1 MKKFIKIIPVLMAL
15 CLLLAV
21 GAYASGEP
29 SGEAS
34 AEPVVN
40 AAESGASGETSAE
53 TITFVYEGV
62 EYTVPVYTFNGEE
75 YVKLADLKAVLCEEE
90 ENASGEPEE
99 KSENKDA
106 SGEPEEKSENK
117 DASGEPEEK
126 SENKDASGEPEEKS
140 ENKDASGEPE
150 EKSENKDASGEPEEK
165 SENKDASGE
174 PEEKSENKD
183 ASGEPEEESENKDAS
198 GEASAEE
205 TAPVQTSFDVTVRIN
220 GTDYAVVPVTA
231 LVDGN
236 TYMFQIGELL
246 AAFDLEL
253 SYNEETDVASITA
266 DVTSFFGVL
275 IAGASSAETEA
286 TIDEAAASEEP
297 AASVE
302 PETTVAADVIEEAAA
317 VEELAESVPATDG
330 TENQQ
335 NVLAATDQPATEGQ
349 YNAYEV
355 YLSEYMTGYSGVGD
369 GTFDDSARAM
379 ALAELESVGFGADVN
394 AFPFEMFVTQFG
406 AMDYATFAA
415 VG

>member
-1 MKKFIKIIPVLMAL
+1 MAL

-90 ENASGEPEE
+90 EN
-99 KSENKDA
+99 
-106 SGEPEEKSENK
+106 
-117 DASGEPEEK
+117 
-126 SENKDASGEPEEKS
+126 
-140 ENKDASGEPE
+140 
-150 EKSENKDASGEPEEK
+150 
-165 SENKDASGE
+165 ASGE